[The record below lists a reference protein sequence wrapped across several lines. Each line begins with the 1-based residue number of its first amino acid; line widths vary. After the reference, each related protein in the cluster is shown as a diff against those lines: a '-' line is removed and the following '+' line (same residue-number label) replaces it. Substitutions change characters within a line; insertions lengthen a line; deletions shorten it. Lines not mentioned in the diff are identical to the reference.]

1 MERAAADV
9 TADVLSPICAAICVA
24 ICVADYGGTYIR
36 PRCQAN
42 ISGQLEAI
50 TSVFGLLTSL
60 LNIATFNENLV

>member
-1 MERAAADV
+1 MERAAADVTADV
-9 TADVLSPICAAICVA
+9 TADVLSPICAA
-24 ICVADYGGTYIR
+24 DYGGTYVR
-36 PRCQAN
+36 PLCQAN